1 MTVYCYAATRNAIVK
16 SACLHAAMSDSS
28 DENYSVDAFS
38 DHVRDHLSCSSYS
51 SDEES
56 DIEGTDEAQE
66 ILPYQFE
73 PEYTEEEILQLEA
86 AGQGHGG
93 GVEDRQQNTDW

>member
-38 DHVRDHLSCSSYS
+38 DHVRDHE
-51 SDEES
+51 EES

-93 GVEDRQQNTDW
+93 GVEDRHQNTDW

>member
-1 MTVYCYAATRNAIVK
+1 MSAT
-16 SACLHAAMSDSS
+16 SC
-28 DENYSVDAFS
+28 
-38 DHVRDHLSCSSYS
+38 HVHLIHVMK
-51 SDEES
+51 S

>member
-1 MTVYCYAATRNAIVK
+1 
-16 SACLHAAMSDSS
+16 MSDSS

-38 DHVRDHLSCSSYS
+38 DHVSDQLSCSSYS
-51 SDEES
+51 CDEES
-56 DIEGTDEAQE
+56 DIERTGEAQE

-93 GVEDRQQNTDW
+93 GVEDRQQNTDWL

>member
-1 MTVYCYAATRNAIVK
+1 
-16 SACLHAAMSDSS
+16 MSDSS

-38 DHVRDHLSCSSYS
+38 DHVSDHLSCSSYS
-51 SDEES
+51 CDEES

-73 PEYTEEEILQLEA
+73 PEYTEEEILQQICLSETRDL
-86 AGQGHGG
+86 GYPI
-93 GVEDRQQNTDW
+93 VV

>member
-38 DHVRDHLSCSSYS
+38 DHVSDQLSCSSYS
-51 SDEES
+51 CDEES
-56 DIEGTDEAQE
+56 DIKRTGEAQE
-66 ILPYQFE
+66 ILPFQFE

-86 AGQGHGG
+86 AGQGHGD
-93 GVEDRQQNTDW
+93 GVEDRQNTDWL

>member
-1 MTVYCYAATRNAIVK
+1 MRENIFKIIVFTTLFHSFLGEKAKQKPSGTERCLKK
-16 SACLHAAMSDSS
+16 SLKIVTCQDGDL
-28 DENYSVDAFS
+28 YS
-38 DHVRDHLSCSSYS
+38 C
-51 SDEES
+51 DEES